1 MKTQRLKPKDK
12 TRQLQ
17 FEIVKASIPL
27 DSDEKLF
34 YSEEKIPFESNTI
47 GSALTIF
54 LLLGSPLHALVGFAA
69 LGSFISEKSL
79 AQFWSE
85 MNVPIA
91 FMAVLFIASIILANM
106 LPAWNR
112 LIFKAAS
119 VHNL

>member
-1 MKTQRLKPKDK
+1 MKTQRLKPNDE
-12 TRQLQ
+12 TRQQ
-17 FEIVKASIPL
+17 QSKSVNASIPL
-27 DSDEKLF
+27 DSDEKFL
-34 YSEEKIPFESNTI
+34 YSEDKIPFE
-47 GSALTIF
+47 GSTTGTALTLF
-54 LLLGSPLHALVGFAA
+54 LLLGSPLHAIVGFAA

-91 FMAVLFIASIILANM
+91 FMAVLFIASAILAKL

-112 LIFKAAS
+112 LIFKGAS